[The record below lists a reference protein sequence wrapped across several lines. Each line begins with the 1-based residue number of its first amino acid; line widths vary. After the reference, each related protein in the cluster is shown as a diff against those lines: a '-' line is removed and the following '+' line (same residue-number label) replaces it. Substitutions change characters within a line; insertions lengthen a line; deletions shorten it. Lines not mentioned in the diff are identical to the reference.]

1 MGTREDL
8 LGEYKGRLGQGV
20 GPIGI
25 SFCNVAQQFKQANL
39 ISQMDEESVTS
50 AFLGGVTSSFPL
62 CAHVFGSQSNEA
74 VNCSWGQFRKSPK
87 GIDDHDSEAYRGA
100 DFALV
105 IWLSDEYAR
114 VAIFQ
119 AKKMDERECST
130 PAGRGVTSYLN
141 VHRRPP
147 RKDKPFEDWREA
159 QMVRLVRT
167 GHEAIEAE
175 KCRANAGDGKMGWAE
190 AARAHVQNMGFV
202 EKSGAALLRDLHW
215 VHYLGYLDDDAVCV
229 PLSSIPEEALSR
241 ELENEEFSVN
251 KIEIKK
257 DMKGL
262 RTFVDLL
269 LDGVTLGRSEVE
281 PKVCPIGWKLMH
293 AEVLKSILP
302 ELQSMM
308 VVYAADDRGTKG
320 LELMKEVSIENSF
333 DGLVQQVSPAPDSA
347 PADTPTHS
355 LRMR

>member
-8 LGEYKGRLGQGV
+8 LGEYKVRLGQGM

-25 SFCNVAQQFKQANL
+25 SFCNVAQQFKKTNL

-62 CAHVFGSQSNEA
+62 CAYVFGSQSNEA
-74 VNCSWGQFRKSPK
+74 VNCSWGQFRKVPK

-119 AKKMDERECST
+119 AKKMDERERST

-167 GHEAIEAE
+167 GHEAIAAE
-175 KCRANAGDGKMGWAE
+175 ECRANAGDGKMGWAE
-190 AARAHVQNMGFV
+190 AARAHVQRKDFV
-202 EKSGAALLRDLHW
+202 EKSGAALLRHLHW
-215 VHYLGYLDDDAVCV
+215 VHYLGYLDEDAVCV
-229 PLSSIPEEALSR
+229 PLSSIPEKVFLK
-241 ELENEEFSVN
+241 ELENRDYSVN
-251 KIEIKK
+251 CVEIKD
-257 DMKGL
+257 DMEGL
-262 RTFVDLL
+262 RPFVDLL
-269 LDGVTLGRSEVE
+269 IDGVTPSSSNISLEDDL
-281 PKVCPIGWKLMH
+281 KGWKLMH
-293 AEVLKSILP
+293 SEVLKSILP

-333 DGLVQQVSPAPDSA
+333 DGLVQQVSPAPDNA
-347 PADTPTHS
+347 PGDRPRSTPG
-355 LRMR
+355 MG

>member
-8 LGEYKGRLGQGV
+8 LGEYKDRLGQGV

-25 SFCNVAQQFKQANL
+25 SFFNVAQQFKQASL

-62 CAHVFGSQSNEA
+62 CAYVFGSQSNEV
-74 VNCSWGQFRKSPK
+74 VNCSWGQFRKSSR
-87 GIDDHDSEAYRGA
+87 GADDHDSEAYRGA

-105 IWLSDEYAR
+105 VWLSDEYAR

-119 AKKMDERECST
+119 AKKTDEGVRST
-130 PAGRGVTSYLN
+130 SGERVVTPFLN
-141 VHRRPP
+141 IHRRPP
-147 RKDKPFEDWREA
+147 LKDKLLKDWREA

-167 GHEAIEAE
+167 GHEAIAAE
-175 KCRANAGDGKMGWAE
+175 ECRTRAGDRKMSWAE
-190 AARAHVQNMGFV
+190 AAHAHVQEKDFV
-202 EKSGAALLRDLHW
+202 EKNGAALLRHLHW

-229 PLSSIPEEALSR
+229 PLSSIPEEAFSR

-262 RTFVDLL
+262 RTFVDVL
-269 LDGVTLGRSEVE
+269 LDGVALGRSEVE
-281 PKVCPIGWKLMH
+281 PKVCPKGWKLMH

-302 ELQSMM
+302 KLQSMM

-320 LELMKEVSIENSF
+320 LELMKEASAENSF
-333 DGLVQQVSPAPDSA
+333 DGLVQQVSPAPDNA
-347 PADTPTHS
+347 PGDRPRSTP
-355 LRMR
+355 RMG

>member
-8 LGEYKGRLGQGV
+8 LGEYKDRLGRGM

-25 SFCNVAQQFKQANL
+25 SFCNVAQQFKQTNL
-39 ISQMDEESVTS
+39 ISKMDEESVTS

-62 CAHVFGSQSNEA
+62 CVHAFGSQSNEA
-74 VNCSWGQFRKSPK
+74 VNCSWGQFRKVPK

-105 IWLSDEYAR
+105 VWLSDEYAR

-119 AKKMDERECST
+119 AKKVDERERST
-130 PAGRGVTSYLN
+130 PGERGVKPLLN
-141 VHRRPP
+141 IHRRPL
-147 RKDKPFEDWREA
+147 RKDKPLKDWREA

-167 GHEAIEAE
+167 GHEAIAAE
-175 KCRANAGDGKMGWAE
+175 ECRANAGDGKMGWAE
-190 AARAHVQNMGFV
+190 AARAHVQKKGFV
-202 EKSGAALLRDLHW
+202 EKSGAALLRHLHW
-215 VHYLGYLDDDAVCV
+215 VHYLGYLDEDAVCV
-229 PLSSIPEEALSR
+229 PLSSIPEKVFLK
-241 ELENEEFSVN
+241 ELEDRDFSVN
-251 KIEIKK
+251 CVEIKD
-257 DMKGL
+257 DMEGL
-262 RTFVDLL
+262 RPFVDILI
-269 LDGVTLGRSEVE
+269 DGVTPSSSNISLEDDL
-281 PKVCPIGWKLMH
+281 KGWKLMH

-320 LELMKEVSIENSF
+320 LELMKEVSVENSF
-333 DGLVQQVSPAPDSA
+333 DGIVLRAMPMPDST

-355 LRMR
+355 PRMR

>member
-147 RKDKPFEDWREA
+147 RKDKSFEDWREA
-159 QMVRLVRT
+159 QLVRLVRT
-167 GHEAIEAE
+167 GHEAIAAE
-175 KCRANAGDGKMGWAE
+175 ECRTGAGDGKMGWAE
-190 AARAHVQNMGFV
+190 AAHAHVQNKDFV
-202 EKSGAALLRDLHW
+202 RKRGLLRRLDW
-215 VHYLGYLDDDAVCV
+215 IHYLVYCGDEAYFL
-229 PLSSIPEEALSR
+229 PLSFVPEEVLSR

-320 LELMKEVSIENSF
+320 LELMKHASAKSNF
-333 DGLVQQVSPAPDSA
+333 DGLVLRAMPMPDSA

-355 LRMR
+355 LKMR